1 MAAKIDIFEKLSR
14 RIKKFVRKIFFSF
27 ISYIKRLLFPIYL
40 FPIKIFTYSLY
51 YSIKFLLKFIFTFF
65 SLIFETIIFPFK
77 SLKNF
82 LKSIFF
88 LCIFVYLLFS
98 VLVIADYLSRQY
110 GDFRK
115 LFCDIGVNDKLKK
128 SVVRVVGGYSE
139 GSGFFVSP
147 NKIITNFHVVDA
159 EIAPKIIL
167 PDGRM
172 IIPEK
177 FLGNKEADIVVI
189 FTKEEYPQLVLSV
202 NQRDTLEK
210 IAKGE
215 VGFENYQSTL
225 LEDAVVFA
233 AGYPLGT
240 EVKGDPTILKGRFLS
255 FRESRPITYIQ
266 TDITLISGMSGGPFT
281 DVCGNVIGIN
291 TKGVGGMSFFLFLRD
306 AWKYISDEKGELL
319 SDKDITKINLD
330 PSKSPE
336 EAVAAFYY
344 YISARRMEDG
354 FSLLSKNYL
363 KKINFEEWSGRF
375 RDVIDIQVWKVE
387 LEKGSKNKV
396 FVKFSTKNW
405 INQDIEIHDYE
416 GTWEVVLEDGVYKM
430 NKSNIKEVQNPD
442 FYWMWE

>member
-14 RIKKFVRKIFFSF
+14 RIKKFARKIFFSF
-27 ISYIKRLLFPIYL
+27 ISYIKKLIFPIYL

-51 YSIKFLLKFIFTFF
+51 YSIRFAFKFIFTFF

-88 LCIFVYLLFS
+88 LAIFVYLLFS

-110 GDFRK
+110 GNFRK
-115 LFCDIGVNDKLKK
+115 IFCDLGVKERLRK
-128 SVVRVVGGYSE
+128 SVVRVIGGYSQ
-139 GSGFFVSP
+139 GSGFFISP
-147 NKIITNFHVVDA
+147 NRVVTNFHVVDG

-177 FLGNKEADIVVI
+177 FLGNKEADIAVI
-189 FTKEEYPQLVLSV
+189 FTKEEYPQLVLPV
-202 NQRDTLEK
+202 NQRDILEK

-225 LEDAVVFA
+225 SEDAIVFA

-240 EVKGDPTILKGRFLS
+240 EIKGNPTILKGRFLDYRIS
-255 FRESRPITYIQ
+255 SPIVYIQ
-266 TDITLISGMSGGPFT
+266 TDITLVEGMSGGPFT
-281 DVCGNVIGIN
+281 DVCGEVVGIN

-306 AWKYISDEKGELL
+306 AWKYIDDQKGELL
-319 SDKDITKINLD
+319 SDKDIRKIAFD
-330 PSKSPE
+330 PSKSPQ
-336 EAVAAFYY
+336 EAVSAFYA

-354 FSLLSKNYL
+354 FSLLSEKYKQKTNL
-363 KKINFEEWSGRF
+363 EEWSSRF

-387 LEKGSKNKV
+387 LEDKKKNRV

-405 INQDIEIHDYE
+405 TNQNVEIHHYE
-416 GTWEVVLEDGVYKM
+416 GTWEVVLEDGF
-430 NKSNIKEVQNPD
+430 IK
-442 FYWMWE
+442 